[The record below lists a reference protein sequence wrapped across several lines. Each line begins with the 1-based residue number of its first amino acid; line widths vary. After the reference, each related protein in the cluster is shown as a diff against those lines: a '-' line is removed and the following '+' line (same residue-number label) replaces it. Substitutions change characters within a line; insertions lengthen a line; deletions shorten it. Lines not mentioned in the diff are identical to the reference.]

1 MPVVKIKHIVSFSSE
16 ETPHKADNLLNEDS
30 SRKWKCAAGEK
41 QACIVFQLE
50 KSTQLSSID
59 IANEGSAFIEVLVG
73 RSSNDNVQYQVIL
86 VASSFMSPQESRQG
100 SPPNR
105 VRIFNKDKLTSDIA
119 SQKWDLVKVV
129 CTQPFNKRSTY
140 GLSFIKFH
148 TTDDDIEQKEPEVP
162 VKQKTNDGRKTFGS
176 FKIKE
181 ETDDSQSIPPGM
193 SMKMYQMAKKENL
206 NTSMEQKRDIN
217 TVGQAKK
224 EVERDSSSSRRRSGS
239 PDRKEVEQ
247 KRRKVDQPRSTS
259 NSAKATPI
267 KFDALK
273 QKTSNTP
280 KATKTSSSNQVTS
293 QSRTPAN
300 SRQKNT
306 SQASTSKKRKK
317 KPYNEIL
324 SGVVFVISGFQNPLR
339 SELRDK
345 ALGMGAQ
352 YRRDWTQD
360 STHLICA
367 FPNTPKYRQVSLSG
381 GKIVRK
387 EWINDCAGRKEL
399 VSWRN
404 YNMGSDPSD
413 SSSEDEGKDESV
425 SNKIA
430 QQDDSDDVKE
440 EEDPYGVSTDEE
452 AGDTED
458 EIEKVKA
465 RQKDPVK
472 VENDA
477 NDEDPYNASTD
488 EEPETNSHA
497 ENGLPELPDYFHD
510 KTFMMYGKFASK
522 TGRLTRRHIVACG
535 GKITEYMNEDVEYI
549 ITEQPWDDNFDQ
561 ALTENAGLVFV
572 RPGWL
577 FQCGAQQRIISYQ
590 PYAVTPS

>member
-16 ETPHKADNLLNEDS
+16 ETPHKADNLLSEDS

-148 TTDDDIEQKEPEVP
+148 TTDDDIEEKEPEVP

-181 ETDDSQSIPPGM
+181 ESDDSQSIPPGM

-206 NTSMEQKRDIN
+206 NTSWY
-217 TVGQAKK
+217 
-224 EVERDSSSSRRRSGS
+224 
-239 PDRKEVEQ
+239 PC
-247 KRRKVDQPRSTS
+247 QP
-259 NSAKATPI
+259 NVP
-267 KFDALK
+267 
-273 QKTSNTP
+273 
-280 KATKTSSSNQVTS
+280 
-293 QSRTPAN
+293 
-300 SRQKNT
+300 
-306 SQASTSKKRKK
+306 
-317 KPYNEIL
+317 
-324 SGVVFVISGFQNPLR
+324 
-339 SELRDK
+339 
-345 ALGMGAQ
+345 
-352 YRRDWTQD
+352 
-360 STHLICA
+360 LICL
-367 FPNTPKYRQVSLSG
+367 TLDG
-381 GKIVRK
+381 HT
-387 EWINDCAGRKEL
+387 
-399 VSWRN
+399 
-404 YNMGSDPSD
+404 
-413 SSSEDEGKDESV
+413 SSEDEGKDESV

-430 QQDDSDDVKE
+430 QQADSDDVEE
-440 EEDPYGVSTDEE
+440 EEDPYGASTDEE

-488 EEPETNSHA
+488 EEPETNNHA
-497 ENGLPELPDYFHD
+497 ENGLPELPDYFND

-522 TGRLTRRHIVACG
+522 IGRLTRRHIIACG

-590 PYAVTPS
+590 PYAVSPS